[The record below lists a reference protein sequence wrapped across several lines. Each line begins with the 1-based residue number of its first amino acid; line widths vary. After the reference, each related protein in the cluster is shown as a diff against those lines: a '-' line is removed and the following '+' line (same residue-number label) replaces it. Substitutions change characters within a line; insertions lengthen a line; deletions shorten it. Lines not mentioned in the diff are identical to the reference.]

1 MSNFDETVIRRL
13 TALERE
19 VERLRV
25 KERPAGGSGV
35 TDHGALTGLAD
46 NDHPQYLLTTGK
58 AADSDKLDNIDSS
71 GFVKTSG
78 NQTIAGIKTF
88 SSFPVTPSSAPSSD
102 YQTANKKY
110 VDDSVSP
117 LGVWTA
123 YTPTWSAPTTNP
135 SIGNGTLVGRYTQI
149 GKTCILIIGLTMGS
163 TTTYGSGNWS
173 FSLPKTAKN
182 TSGINFYGVAH
193 IRKVGTANYERIAQI
208 SPSISTTVIN
218 MFTDP
223 TPGSNSANIS
233 ATVPFTWG
241 NGDALGIE
249 ITYEI
254 A

>member
-1 MSNFDETVIRRL
+1 VKSFEENVIARL
-13 TALERE
+13 RLLERE

-25 KERPAGGSGV
+25 GDK
-35 TDHGALTGLAD
+35 
-46 NDHPQYLLTTGK
+46 
-58 AADSDKLDNIDSS
+58 ADSAAFLLDS
-71 GFVKTSG
+71 GWKSY
-78 NQTIAGIKTF
+78 
-88 SSFPVTPSSAPSSD
+88 TPMWTAS
-102 YQTANKKY
+102 TAN
-110 VDDSVSP
+110 
-117 LGVWTA
+117 
-123 YTPTWSAPTTNP
+123 PT
-135 SIGNGTLVGRYTQI
+135 IGNGTLVGRYTQI
-149 GKTCILIIGLTMGS
+149 GKTCILVIGLTMGS

-173 FSLPKTAKN
+173 FGLPKTAKN
-182 TSGINFYGVAH
+182 TTGISFYGVAH
-193 IRKVGTANYERIAQI
+193 LRNSGTANYERIAQI